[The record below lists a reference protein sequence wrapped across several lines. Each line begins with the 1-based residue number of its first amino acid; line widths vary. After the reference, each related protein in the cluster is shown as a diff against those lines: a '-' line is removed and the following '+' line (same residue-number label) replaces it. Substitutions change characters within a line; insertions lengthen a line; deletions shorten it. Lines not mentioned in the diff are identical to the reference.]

1 METDYNRTPKIMIVD
16 DVPLN
21 VELQKTYLLSA
32 GYEVIVAMDGQAA
45 IEKIKTESPD
55 LILLDIMMPKMNGF
69 EVCKKLK
76 SNPSTQF
83 IPVVMVTALQE
94 VEDKISGIEAGADDF
109 ISKPFNKLELMARVK
124 SLLRIKFLHDELEDA
139 KYQMEKLAATDG
151 LTGLANH
158 RHFKEQLI
166 LEIDRATRHQHCL
179 SLLMMDIDYFKY
191 YNDHQGHPAGD
202 EVLRKIAELI
212 QKNLRKIDMAA
223 RYGGEEFTVILPEAN
238 SKAAIVV
245 AEKIRYLVETTKF
258 PKEEN
263 QPNKCLTL
271 SIGVS
276 TLPNDTE
283 NGSDLIDVADRRLY
297 KAKQRG
303 RNALVYI

>member
-1 METDYNRTPKIMIVD
+1 METEYNRTPKILIVD

-21 VELQKTYLLSA
+21 VELQKTYLLSV

-45 IEKIKTESPD
+45 IDKIETEGPD
-55 LILLDIMMPKMNGF
+55 LILLDIMMPKINGF

-94 VEDKISGIEAGADDF
+94 VEDKIRGIEAGADDF
-109 ISKPFNKLELMARVK
+109 ISKPFNKMELMARVK

-166 LEIDRATRHQHCL
+166 HEIDRATRHQLCL
-179 SLLMMDIDYFKY
+179 SLLMMDIDYFKF
-191 YNDHQGHPAGD
+191 YNDNQGHPAGD

-223 RYGGEEFTVILPEAN
+223 RYGGEEFAVILPEAN
-238 SKAAIVV
+238 CKAAIVV

-258 PKEEN
+258 HKEEN

-271 SIGVS
+271 SIGIA
-276 TLPNDTE
+276 TIPNDTE
-283 NGSDLIDVADRRLY
+283 NGSDLIDVADKRLY